1 MREEKNRLDPVDME
15 FEVDPGFLCL
25 SDSQEGQTFPEH
37 GKCSDEDGKKP
48 LEEATGSKPKENAI
62 DEVSDTSLD
71 DDSRVIVE
79 DTEVQKDPKIQECVV
94 DQEQGHQKTAET
106 SAKSLSPVAQPVRP
120 EAVVEPMVCTEL
132 PSYAV
137 AEVHLK
143 VFQNSFFFLFGPLT
157 SLSLN

>member
-1 MREEKNRLDPVDME
+1 MIEAKYRLDPVDME
-15 FEVDPGFLCL
+15 FEVGPEFLL
-25 SDSQEGQTFPEH
+25 SDSQEEQTSPEH
-37 GKCSDEDGKKP
+37 GKCSDEDEKKP
-48 LEEATGSKPKENAI
+48 LEEATGSKPK
-62 DEVSDTSLD
+62 DEVSDPSLD
-71 DDSRVIVE
+71 DDSFVKVE
-79 DTEVQKDPKIQECVV
+79 DIEVQKDPKIQERVV

-120 EAVVEPMVCTEL
+120 EAVVQPMVCTEL